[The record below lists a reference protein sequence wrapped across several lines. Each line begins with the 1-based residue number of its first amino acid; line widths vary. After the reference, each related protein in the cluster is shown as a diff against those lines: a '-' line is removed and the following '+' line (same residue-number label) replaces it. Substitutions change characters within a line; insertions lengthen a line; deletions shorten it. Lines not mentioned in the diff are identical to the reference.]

1 MKQRVFLVEDLQR
14 MRELLIDL
22 FSASGEFQVVGTA
35 CTEAEAK
42 AWLDEHTDA
51 WDLAVI
57 DLVLDEGSGTNV
69 IRRARQQ
76 HYGGI
81 VAVLASCVT
90 ESLREH
96 CYQLGAD
103 AIFDE
108 ADTNRFL
115 LWLRK
120 VGAGVPPH
128 PAALP
133 AAPAATAARV

>member
-35 CTEAEAK
+35 CTEAEASR
-42 AWLDEHTDA
+42 WLDEHADA
-51 WDLAVI
+51 WDVAIV
-57 DLVLDEGSGTNV
+57 DLVLDEGSGTAV
-69 IRRARQQ
+69 VRRARQE
-76 HYGGI
+76 HYGGV
-81 VAVLASCVT
+81 VAVLANCVT
-90 ESLREH
+90 DNLREH

-108 ADTNRFL
+108 AQRSRFL

-120 VGAGVPPH
+120 VGTGVPAH
-128 PAALP
+128 PFA
-133 AAPAATAARV
+133 AAPIASGAAARA

>member
-35 CTEAEAK
+35 CTESEASR
-42 AWLDEHTDA
+42 WLEEHVDA
-51 WDLAVI
+51 WDVAIV
-57 DLVLDEGSGTNV
+57 DLVLDQGSGTGV
-69 IRRARQQ
+69 IRHARRQ
-76 HYGGI
+76 HYGGV

-90 ESLREH
+90 ENLREH

-103 AIFDE
+103 AVFDE
-108 ADTNRFL
+108 AQRSRFL

-120 VGAGVPPH
+120 VGTDVPP
-128 PAALP
+128 LP
-133 AAPAATAARV
+133 LAAAPDPVGTAARA